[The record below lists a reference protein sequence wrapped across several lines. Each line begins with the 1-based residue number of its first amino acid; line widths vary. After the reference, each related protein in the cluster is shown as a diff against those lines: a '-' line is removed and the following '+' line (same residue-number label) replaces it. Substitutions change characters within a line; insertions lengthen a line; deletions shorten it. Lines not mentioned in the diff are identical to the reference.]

1 LESWAVNA
9 DRSDALKCE
18 EFRYIYFRDCGIYA
32 RSFDR
37 QFADRPEVTSTT
49 GPHGLFTYD

>member
-49 GPHGLFTYD
+49 SPHGLFTYD